1 MKQSLSV
8 IALSLALAAGGEA
21 HASLAQASTTISH
34 QYGSRSVYSPTN
46 SGNGGFGTDSL
57 TIVKPDTSTFSDTYG
72 LNAFSRVTSAT
83 ISVSHNGNFA
93 FAGGPGGYGELWRA
107 MVNGVEV
114 GQLSNSFYD
123 WATGSLISGWVTD
136 SFTLDAAALA
146 AINATSTRQ
155 AVITFSDGTPGG
167 NSFNL
172 AGVTIEA
179 QGEPVPTPLPAA
191 LVLFAPGL
199 LGVAAVRRRI
209 S

>member
-21 HASLAQASTTISH
+21 HASLAVNSTTISH
-34 QYGSRSVYSPTN
+34 QYGSTSVYSPTN

-57 TIVKPDTSTFSDTYG
+57 TIVKPDTSTFSDTFV
-72 LNAFSRVTSAT
+72 LDAFSAVTSAT

-93 FAGGPGGYGELWRA
+93 FVAPGGYGELWRA
-107 MVNGVEV
+107 LVNGVVV
-114 GQLSNSFYD
+114 GQLSNSFYN

-136 SFTLDAAALA
+136 SFTLNASALA
-146 AINATSTRQ
+146 AINDSPTRQ
-155 AVITFSDGTPGG
+155 AVVTFSDGTPGG
-167 NSFNL
+167 NSFSL

-179 QGEPVPTPLPAA
+179 QEEPVPTPLPAA
-191 LVLFAPGL
+191 LTLFAPGL
-199 LGVAAVRRRI
+199 LGLAAVRRRI